1 MAGIGV
7 KLNKIYE
14 KSTITTDLY
23 GFIYSTVITIAPML
37 LVFAAIMLM
46 QFWLGFSRVSYAAR
60 ELYSCTVLYIFI
72 FAFLV
77 VSPFNPVISR
87 FMSDMIYEEK
97 YEDILACF
105 YAGLFMTVVLG
116 CILGIPFCLHEHFV
130 GEVPVY
136 YVFTGF
142 CGYISLIMV
151 IYCMTYLSI
160 SKDYKRVSFFFLI
173 GMALTI
179 VSSLIFCFIFYMEPT
194 YSALLG
200 LVLGFFVIAVLE
212 YGQVRQFFPVNS
224 GKYGMMLR
232 YFRKYWQLIFIN
244 FLYVLGLYTHNFVF
258 WTTEL
263 RIVVVKSFVCAEPY
277 DVATCIAMFTNIA
290 ASVIFI
296 SRVEMRF
303 RERYKAYT
311 EAVIGGRWMDIET
324 SKKRMFRHLSDELV
338 GLVRIQFIVSVVIY
352 FLAILFLPRFG
363 YGGLVMEFYHCLAA
377 GYFPLFIMY
386 AAILFLYYF
395 NDLVG
400 ALFTSILF
408 FVTVLAGSI
417 IGTHLPYLW
426 GGIGVFAGSMVGFVV
441 AYFRLRWLERRL
453 DFHVFCDGRI
463 LKTTVGKMPSG
474 KVLDRYNGVDETEI
488 KKKVQTE
495 ATGLEVPV

>member
-1 MAGIGV
+1 MAGVGV
-7 KLNKIYE
+7 KLNKIYG
-14 KSTITTDLY
+14 KNTVSSNLY
-23 GFIYSTVITIAPML
+23 GFVYSTIITIAPML
-37 LVFAAIMLM
+37 LVFAAVMLM
-46 QFWLGFSRVSYAAR
+46 QFLLGFSRTGYALR

-77 VSPFNPVISR
+77 VSPFNPVLSR
-87 FMSDMIYEEK
+87 FMSDTIYEEK
-97 YEDILACF
+97 YEDILPCF
-105 YAGLFMTVVLG
+105 YAGLFMTILLG
-116 CILGIPFCLHEHFV
+116 CILGIPFCLHEHFT

-160 SKDYKRVSFFFLI
+160 SKDYKIVSFFFLI
-173 GMALTI
+173 GMVITV
-179 VSSLIFCFIFYMEPT
+179 VSSLIFCFLFHMERT
-194 YSALLG
+194 YSSLLG
-200 LVLGFFVIAVLE
+200 LALGFFIIAVFE
-212 YGQVRQFFPVNS
+212 YGQVRQFFPENS
-224 GKYGMMLR
+224 GRYRRMLS
-232 YFRKYWQLIFIN
+232 YFGKYWQLIFIN

-303 RERYKAYT
+303 RDRYKSYT

-324 SKKRMFRHLSDELV
+324 SKKRMFRQLSEELV
-338 GLVRIQFIVSVVIY
+338 NLVRIQFIVSVVIY
-352 FLAILFLPRFG
+352 FIAVIFLPRFG
-363 YGGLVMEFYHCLAA
+363 YGGLVLEFYHCLAA

-395 NDLVG
+395 NDLTG
-400 ALFTSILF
+400 ALLTSVVF
-408 FVTVLAGSI
+408 FLTVLTGSI
-417 IGTHLPYLW
+417 IATHLPYLW
-426 GGIGVFAGSMVGFVV
+426 GGIGVFAGSLSGFIV

-453 DFHVFCDGRI
+453 DVHVFCNGRI
-463 LKTTVGKMPSG
+463 LKRAVGVRPSD
-474 KVLDRYNGVDETEI
+474 KVLDRYDGVDETELA
-488 KKKVQTE
+488 V
-495 ATGLEVPV
+495 